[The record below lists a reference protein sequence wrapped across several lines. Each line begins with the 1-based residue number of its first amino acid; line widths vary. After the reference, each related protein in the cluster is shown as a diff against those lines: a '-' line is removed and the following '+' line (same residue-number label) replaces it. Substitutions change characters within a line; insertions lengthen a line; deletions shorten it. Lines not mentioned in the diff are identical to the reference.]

1 MKEYRHYLNG
11 KYVTEAELLISP
23 RDLGYMRSFGV
34 FTVFKTY
41 NQKSFKLK
49 EHIDILLRSAELI
62 GLKHSYNHNQLVE
75 IVENAIKENH
85 DGEDKTVKIM
95 ISGGPSNF
103 VYQVAEPTLI
113 VLVDLL
119 KLKNA
124 EIYEKGIKMN
134 SVKFTR
140 YIPES
145 KTTNYIEAV
154 RQTQIGREQDA
165 YEPVFYSDEQV
176 YEGSNSN
183 IFAVKY
189 GIIYTPKNN
198 VYLGITR
205 GVLIKDL
212 KEKLGIVEK
221 DFTFDFLLRADEA
234 FIASS
239 GKEVVPIVKIDENII
254 NDGNIGPRTM
264 SAMKEFRDF
273 VSAN

>member
-1 MKEYRHYLNG
+1 MKDYKHYLNG

-49 EHIDILLRSAELI
+49 EHIDILLCSAELI
-62 GLKHSYNHNQLVE
+62 GLKHSYTHNQLVE

-103 VYQVAEPTLI
+103 VYQIAEPTLI

-119 KLKNA
+119 KLKKP

-165 YEPVFYSDEQV
+165 YEPVFYSDKQV
-176 YEGSNSN
+176 FEGSNSN
-183 IFAVKY
+183 IFTVKD
-189 GIIYTPKNN
+189 GIIYTPKSN

-205 GVLIKDL
+205 EVLLRDL
-212 KEKLGIVEK
+212 KDKLNIVEQ
-221 DFTFDFLLRADEA
+221 DFNFDFLLNADEV
-234 FIASS
+234 FIASA
-239 GKEVVPIVKIDENII
+239 GKEVVPVVRIDENVIA
-254 NDGNIGPRTM
+254 DGKIGKHTKL
-264 SAMKEFRDF
+264 AMDSFRDY